1 MKTLFIFRLEQEQK
15 TGGGQ
20 VYTDF
25 CLFAARP
32 LPHNYRT
39 PIETD
44 SCTEEKNSNNIE
56 KSIQLYLMLT
66 LFNLMNERGFKDDRR
81 DDDDELGMN
90 EEHIKIL
97 DVRGCRPMRREGGAG
112 LKNNL
117 SF

>member
-56 KSIQLYLMLT
+56 KSIQLYLLLT

-97 DVRGCRPMRREGGAG
+97 DVRGCRPMRRVGGG
-112 LKNNL
+112 VKKII
-117 SF
+117 

>member
-1 MKTLFIFRLEQEQK
+1 
-15 TGGGQ
+15 
-20 VYTDF
+20 
-25 CLFAARP
+25 
-32 LPHNYRT
+32 
-39 PIETD
+39 
-44 SCTEEKNSNNIE
+44 
-56 KSIQLYLMLT
+56 MLT